1 MIASELISQILS
13 PLRTSDTGEQ
23 ALAMMSIYHVKHL
36 PIVNSE
42 ELLGTI
48 SEEDILSAN
57 MDEPIGSYGL
67 SLSRAHVNQHDHLFE
82 VMGKM
87 AEFKLTAIPVV
98 DDEKKYLGV
107 ITQEELMQFYAR
119 SFSFSEPGSIL
130 VLEMENRDY
139 SLAEISRIIEG
150 EQIKILS
157 TFLTKSPDSNV
168 VYVTLKISS
177 GDSQRAKAT
186 LERHDYF
193 VKASFVEETYVED
206 LNEHYDALM
215 HYLNV

>member
-1 MIASELISQILS
+1 MIASELVSQILS
-13 PLRTSDTGEQ
+13 PLRTSDSGEQ

-36 PIVNSE
+36 PIVNNE
-42 ELLGTI
+42 KLLGTI
-48 SEEDILSAN
+48 SEEDVLSGN

-87 AEFKLTAIPVV
+87 ADHQLTAIPVV
-98 DDEKKYLGV
+98 DDQTNYLGI

-130 VLEMENRDY
+130 VLEMQKHNY
-139 SLAEISRIIEG
+139 SLAEISRIIEA
-150 EQIKILS
+150 ENIRILS
-157 TFLTKSPDSNV
+157 TFLTKSQDSDI

-177 GDSQRAKAT
+177 GESQRAKAT
-186 LERHDYF
+186 LERHEYL
-193 VKASFVEETYVED
+193 VKASFVEKAYIED
-206 LNEHYDALM
+206 LEENYDAFM

>member
-1 MIASELISQILS
+1 MIASELVSQILS
-13 PLRTSDTGEQ
+13 PLRTSDSGEQ

-36 PIVNSE
+36 PIVNNE
-42 ELLGTI
+42 KLLGTI
-48 SEEDILSAN
+48 SEEDVLSGN

-87 AEFKLTAIPVV
+87 ADHQLTTIPVV
-98 DDEKKYLGV
+98 DDQTNYLGI

-130 VLEMENRDY
+130 VLEMQKHNY
-139 SLAEISRIIEG
+139 SLAEISRIIEA
-150 EQIKILS
+150 ENIRILS
-157 TFLTKSPDSNV
+157 TFLTKSQDSDI

-177 GDSQRAKAT
+177 GESQRAKAT
-186 LERHDYF
+186 LERHEYL
-193 VKASFVEETYVED
+193 VKASFVEKAYIED
-206 LNEHYDALM
+206 LEENYDAFM

>member
-1 MIASELISQILS
+1 MIASELISRLLS

-23 ALAMMSIYHVKHL
+23 ALAMMSIYHIKHL
-36 PIVNSE
+36 PIVNNQ

-48 SEEDILSAN
+48 SEEDVLSGN

-67 SLSRAHVNQHDHLFE
+67 TLNRAHVSQHDHLFE

-87 AEFKLTAIPVV
+87 AEFQLTAIPVV
-98 DDEKKYLGV
+98 DDKNIYLGV
-107 ITQEELMQFYAR
+107 ITQDELMQYYAK

-130 VLEMENRDY
+130 VLEMERHNY
-139 SLAEISRIIEG
+139 SLAEISRIIEA
-150 EQIKILS
+150 ENIRILS
-157 TFLTKSPDSNV
+157 TFLTKSPDSDV
-168 VYVTLKISS
+168 VYVTLKIGA
-177 GDSQRAKAT
+177 GDAQRAKAT

-193 VKASFVEETYVED
+193 VKASFVEKAYVED
-206 LNEHYDALM
+206 LKEHYDALM

>member
-1 MIASELISQILS
+1 MIAAELISQILA

-36 PIVNSE
+36 PIVNNE

-48 SEEDILSAN
+48 SEEDILFGN

-67 SLSRAHVNQHDHLFE
+67 SLSRAHVNQRDHLFE

-87 AEFKLTAIPVV
+87 ADFQLTAIPVV
-98 DDEKKYLGV
+98 DDQKKYLGV
-107 ITQEELMQFYAR
+107 ITQEELMQFYAK
-119 SFSFSEPGSIL
+119 SFSFAEPGSIL
-130 VLEMENRDY
+130 VLEMERHNY
-139 SLAEISRIIEG
+139 SLAEISRIIEA
-150 EQIKILS
+150 ENIRILS
-157 TFLTKSPDSNV
+157 TFLTKSPDQDV
-168 VYVTLKISS
+168 VYVTLKIGA
-177 GDSQRAKAT
+177 GDAQRAKAT
-186 LERHDYF
+186 LERHEYH
-193 VKASFVEETYVED
+193 VKASFVEETYIED

>member
-36 PIVNSE
+36 PIVNNE

-67 SLSRAHVNQHDHLFE
+67 SLSRAHVNQRDHLFE

-87 AEFKLTAIPVV
+87 ADFDLTAIPVV
-98 DDEKKYLGV
+98 DDKKTYLGV
-107 ITQEELMQFYAR
+107 ITQEELMQFYAK
-119 SFSFSEPGSIL
+119 SFSFTEPGSIL
-130 VLEMENRDY
+130 VLEMERHNY
-139 SLAEISRIIEG
+139 SLAEISRLIEAEG
-150 EQIKILS
+150 IRILS
-157 TFLTKSPDSNV
+157 TFLTKSPDSET
-168 VYVTLKISS
+168 VYVTLKIGV
-177 GDSQRAKAT
+177 GDAQRAKTT

-193 VKASFVEETYVED
+193 VKASFVEEAFVED
-206 LNEHYDALM
+206 LKEHYDSLM

>member
-36 PIVNSE
+36 PIVNNE

-48 SEEDILSAN
+48 SEEDVLSGN

-67 SLSRAHVNQHDHLFE
+67 SLSRAHANLNDHLFE

-87 AEFKLTAIPVV
+87 ADFKLTAIPVV
-98 DDEKKYLGV
+98 DDHNVYLGV

-119 SFSFSEPGSIL
+119 SFSFAEPGSIL
-130 VLEMENRDY
+130 VLEMEKRNY
-139 SLAEISRIIEG
+139 SLAEISRLIEG
-150 EQIKILS
+150 EDIKILS
-157 TFLTKSPDSNV
+157 TFLTKSPNSEE

-177 GDSQRAKAT
+177 GDAQRAKAT
-186 LERHDYF
+186 LERHDYL
-193 VKASFVEETYVED
+193 VKASFLEESYVDD

>member
-36 PIVNSE
+36 PIVNNE
-42 ELLGTI
+42 QLLGTI
-48 SEEDILSAN
+48 SEEDILSGN

-67 SLSRAHVNQHDHLFE
+67 SLSRAHVNQNDHLFE

-87 AEFKLTAIPVV
+87 ADFVLTAIPVV
-98 DDEKKYLGV
+98 DDHKTYLGV
-107 ITQEELMQFYAR
+107 ITQEELMQFYAK
-119 SFSFSEPGSIL
+119 SFSFTEPGSIL
-130 VLEMENRDY
+130 LLEMERHNY
-139 SLAEISRIIEG
+139 SLAEISRIIEAEG
-150 EQIKILS
+150 IRILS
-157 TFLTKSPDSNV
+157 TFLTKSPDSEV
-168 VYVTLKISS
+168 VYVTLKIGA
-177 GDSQRAKAT
+177 GDAQRAKST
-186 LERHDYF
+186 LERHNYF
-193 VKASFVEETYVED
+193 VKASFVEKAFVED

>member
-1 MIASELISQILS
+1 MIASELISQVLS

-36 PIVNSE
+36 PIVNNE

-67 SLSRAHVNQHDHLFE
+67 SLSRAHVNQRDHLFE

-87 AEFKLTAIPVV
+87 ADFDLTTIPVV
-98 DDEKKYLGV
+98 DDKKTYLGV
-107 ITQEELMQFYAR
+107 ITQEELMQFYAK
-119 SFSFSEPGSIL
+119 SFSFTEPGSIL
-130 VLEMENRDY
+130 VLEMERHNY
-139 SLAEISRIIEG
+139 SLAEISRLIEA
-150 EQIKILS
+150 ESIRILS
-157 TFLTKSPDSNV
+157 TFLTKSPDSET
-168 VYVTLKISS
+168 VYVTLKIGV
-177 GDSQRAKAT
+177 GDAQRAKTT

-193 VKASFVEETYVED
+193 VKASFVEETFVED
-206 LNEHYDALM
+206 LNEHYDSLM

>member
-13 PLRTSDTGEQ
+13 PLRTSDSGEQ

-36 PIVNSE
+36 PIVNNE

-48 SEEDILSAN
+48 SEEDILSGN

-87 AEFKLTAIPVV
+87 AEHQLTAIPAV
-98 DDEKKYLGV
+98 DDQNNYLGI

-130 VLEMENRDY
+130 VLEMQKRNY
-139 SLAEISRIIEG
+139 SLAEISRIIEA
-150 EQIKILS
+150 ENIRILS
-157 TFLTKSPDSNV
+157 TFLTKSPDTEV

-177 GDSQRAKAT
+177 GEAQRAKAT
-186 LERHDYF
+186 LERHEYF
-193 VKASFVEETYVED
+193 VKASFVEKTYVED
-206 LNEHYDALM
+206 LNEHYDAFM

>member
-13 PLRTSDTGEQ
+13 PLRTSDSGEQ

-36 PIVNSE
+36 PIVNNE

-48 SEEDILSAN
+48 SEEDVLTGN

-67 SLSRAHVNQHDHLFE
+67 TLSHVHVNHSDHLFE

-87 AEFKLTAIPVV
+87 ADFKLTAIPVV
-98 DDEKKYLGV
+98 DDDNKYLGI
-107 ITQEELMQFYAR
+107 ITQDDLMQYYAR
-119 SFSFSEPGSIL
+119 SFSFAEPGSIL
-130 VLEMENRDY
+130 VLEMEHRDY
-139 SLAEISRIIEG
+139 SLAEISRIIES
-150 EQIKILS
+150 EDVKILS
-157 TFLTKSPDSNV
+157 TFLTKSPDQDV

-177 GDSQRAKAT
+177 GDIQRAKMA
-186 LERHDYF
+186 LERHEYF
-193 VKASFVEETYVED
+193 VKATFKEETYIED
-206 LNEHYDALM
+206 LKEHYDALM

>member
-36 PIVNSE
+36 PIVNNE

-87 AEFKLTAIPVV
+87 ADHQLTTIPVV
-98 DDEKKYLGV
+98 DEHKTYLGV
-107 ITQEELMQFYAR
+107 ITQEELMQFYAK
-119 SFSFSEPGSIL
+119 SFSFAEPGSIL
-130 VLEMENRDY
+130 VLEMEKHDY
-139 SLAEISRIIEG
+139 SLAEISRIIET
-150 EQIKILS
+150 ENIRILS
-157 TFLTKSPDSNV
+157 AFLTKSPDKDV
-168 VYVTLKISS
+168 VYVTLKIGS
-177 GDSQRAKAT
+177 GDAQRAKST

-206 LNEHYDALM
+206 LKEHYDALI

>member
-36 PIVNSE
+36 PIVNNE

-67 SLSRAHVNQHDHLFE
+67 SLSRAHVNQRDHLFE

-87 AEFKLTAIPVV
+87 ADFDLTTIPVI
-98 DDEKKYLGV
+98 DDKRTYLGV
-107 ITQEELMQFYAR
+107 ITQEELMQFYAK
-119 SFSFSEPGSIL
+119 SFSFTEPGSIL
-130 VLEMENRDY
+130 VLEMERHNY
-139 SLAEISRIIEG
+139 SLAEISRLIEAEG
-150 EQIKILS
+150 IRILS
-157 TFLTKSPDSNV
+157 TFLTKSPDLET
-168 VYVTLKISS
+168 VYVTLKIGV
-177 GDSQRAKAT
+177 GDAQRAKTT

-193 VKASFVEETYVED
+193 VKASFVEETFVED
-206 LNEHYDALM
+206 LKEHYDSLM

>member
-36 PIVNSE
+36 PIVNNE

-67 SLSRAHVNQHDHLFE
+67 SLSRAHVNQRDHLFE

-87 AEFKLTAIPVV
+87 ADFDLTTIPVI
-98 DDEKKYLGV
+98 DDKKTYLGV
-107 ITQEELMQFYAR
+107 ITQEELMQFYAK
-119 SFSFSEPGSIL
+119 SFSFTEPGSIL
-130 VLEMENRDY
+130 VLEMERHNY
-139 SLAEISRIIEG
+139 SLAEISRLIEAEG
-150 EQIKILS
+150 IRILS
-157 TFLTKSPDSNV
+157 TFLTKSPDSET
-168 VYVTLKISS
+168 VYVTLKIGV
-177 GDSQRAKAT
+177 GDAQRAKTT

-193 VKASFVEETYVED
+193 VKASFVEETFVED
-206 LNEHYDALM
+206 LKEHYDSLM

>member
-13 PLRTSDTGEQ
+13 PLRTSDTGEE

-36 PIVNSE
+36 PIVNNE

-48 SEEDILSAN
+48 SEEDVLSGS
-57 MDEPIGSYGL
+57 MDEPIGAYGL

-98 DDEKKYLGV
+98 DDQKNYLGV
-107 ITQEELMQFYAR
+107 ITQEELMQFYAK

-150 EQIKILS
+150 EHIKILS
-157 TFLTKSPDSNV
+157 TFLTKSPDTNV

-177 GDSQRAKAT
+177 GDAQRAKAT

>member
-1 MIASELISQILS
+1 
-13 PLRTSDTGEQ
+13 
-23 ALAMMSIYHVKHL
+23 
-36 PIVNSE
+36 
-42 ELLGTI
+42 
-48 SEEDILSAN
+48 
-57 MDEPIGSYGL
+57 
-67 SLSRAHVNQHDHLFE
+67 
-82 VMGKM
+82 
-87 AEFKLTAIPVV
+87 
-98 DDEKKYLGV
+98 
-107 ITQEELMQFYAR
+107 MQFYAK

-150 EQIKILS
+150 EHIKILS

-177 GDSQRAKAT
+177 GDAQRAKAT

>member
-13 PLRTSDTGEQ
+13 PLRTSDTGEE

-36 PIVNSE
+36 PIVNNE

-48 SEEDILSAN
+48 SEEDVLSGS
-57 MDEPIGSYGL
+57 MDEPIGAYGL

-98 DDEKKYLGV
+98 DDQKKYLGV
-107 ITQEELMQFYAR
+107 ITQEELMQFYAK

-150 EQIKILS
+150 EHIKILS
-157 TFLTKSPDSNV
+157 TFLTKSPDTNV

-177 GDSQRAKAT
+177 GDAQRAKAT

>member
-36 PIVNSE
+36 PIVNNE

-67 SLSRAHVNQHDHLFE
+67 SLSRAHVNQRDHLFE

-87 AEFKLTAIPVV
+87 ADFDLTTIPVI
-98 DDEKKYLGV
+98 DDKRTYLGV
-107 ITQEELMQFYAR
+107 ITQEELMQFYAK
-119 SFSFSEPGSIL
+119 SFSFTEPGSIL
-130 VLEMENRDY
+130 VLEMERHNY
-139 SLAEISRIIEG
+139 SLAEISRLIEAEG
-150 EQIKILS
+150 IRILS
-157 TFLTKSPDSNV
+157 TFLTKSPDSET
-168 VYVTLKISS
+168 VYVTLKIGV
-177 GDSQRAKAT
+177 GDAQRAKTT

-193 VKASFVEETYVED
+193 VKASFVEETFVED
-206 LNEHYDALM
+206 LKEHYDSLM